1 MRAPSTLLR
10 QVAATRAQ
18 IAAPTYATIRT
29 FSVSSNLQSPSIP
42 TEIQLANKVVVDDSP
57 NYAPSDL
64 YPSEGTFVPSSTKP
78 SLATGRPVPLNVK
91 LNEYA
96 PLRHPKTH
104 GHLVAE
110 IQMRAFETQDLDF
123 FADFALRAAFYLK
136 MPVSGVIPLPT
147 RRERWTVIR
156 SPFVHAK
163 SKENFERRTHKRV
176 IKVYDSNPE
185 VIETW
190 LATLQKH
197 SMSGIGMKAH
207 MYTRE
212 DINVVKSLD
221 NQKLTSMTPEELA
234 AEQEHLHSISSFNP
248 TNVHFGNDVNR
259 KVAKEVIKLL
269 SDPVFKPHL
278 DESNKDTSPGAPELA
293 IKEEK

>member
-1 MRAPSTLLR
+1 MRSASSSLLLR
-10 QVAATRAQ
+10 QVAAARAHVTTAS
-18 IAAPTYATIRT
+18 ISHRL
-29 FSVSSNLQSPSIP
+29 FSVSSKALSPSIP
-42 TEIQLANKVVVDDSP
+42 SEIQLANKVVVDDSP
-57 NYAPSDL
+57 NYSQSDL
-64 YPSEGTFVPSSTKP
+64 YPAPGSFVPSSTKP
-78 SLATGRPVPLNVK
+78 SVATGRPVPLNVK

-110 IQMRAFETQDLDF
+110 IQFRAFETQDLDF

-136 MPVSGVIPLPT
+136 MPVTGVIPLPT

-163 SKENFERRTHKRV
+163 SKENFERRTHKRA
-176 IKVYDSNPE
+176 IKVFDTNPE
-185 VIETW
+185 VVEIW

-197 SMSGIGMKAH
+197 SMPGVGVKAN

-212 DINVVKSLD
+212 DINIV
-221 NQKLTSMTPEELA
+221 QKLDDQKIEMTSEELS
-234 AEQEHLHSISSFNP
+234 AEEDHLRQISTFNP

-269 SDPVFKPHL
+269 SDPIFKPHL
-278 DESNKDTSPGAPELA
+278 DESKKDTSPGAPELA
-293 IKEEK
+293 IKKDE